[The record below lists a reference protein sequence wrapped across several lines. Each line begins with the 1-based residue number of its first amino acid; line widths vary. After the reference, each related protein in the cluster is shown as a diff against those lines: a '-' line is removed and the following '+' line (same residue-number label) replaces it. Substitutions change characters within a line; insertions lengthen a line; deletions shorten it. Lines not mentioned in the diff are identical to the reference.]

1 MSILILLLFTCITL
15 LINCSPDYAGGTADT
30 GNAKVA
36 AVIYASDGSRA
47 AGVPV
52 VCCPIDYLADFASDT
67 STSPN
72 SRIFETV
79 TDDSGFFTIDS
90 IDAGDYII
98 EVNDRK
104 SSVITIRVGVSD
116 ETTPTISI
124 NDTLKPYASLNGNA
138 GQVTDSSLKRY
149 LLIYGLNRC
158 VTVSTDGSFEVN
170 DLPDGSF
177 DLLIVSDNE
186 DWVPCK
192 IDSVTFS
199 SAKTVSIPFAGWTDS
214 CIISLNT
221 TSSGADIKGDVY
233 NFPVLI
239 RLSESNFNF
248 NSSTVDGSDCIFIDS
263 RNRKLSF
270 EIEQWDIT
278 KKTASI
284 WVSLDT
290 VYGNNDK
297 QTITMLWG
305 NRNSMLIPDN
315 LPVFDSSYGFSGCY
329 HFNGNLDNAALN
341 QYNGIDSGSFDT
353 SEGVIGRGRF
363 FNGISSFFRIEGLPE
378 RPSGSISCWFRL
390 VFNID
395 QYNSKTQG
403 IWGKK
408 TADDHDFTLSFQG
421 SDFYPGTD
429 VAGVAGNLITKMED
443 PDGGEYLASK
453 TSYFFGSIWYFVTW
467 SWGEGSNSLYI
478 NGILE
483 NSIPEY
489 RAVSGKADDEVGRS
503 PYDASNIQ
511 YGVPGYFYGTLDEFR
526 IDSKAR
532 NADWVKLSYMNQRPD
547 QKLITIIKP

>member
-1 MSILILLLFTCITL
+1 MSIRFLLLFTCITL
-15 LINCSPDYAGGTADT
+15 LISCSPEHAGGTADT

-52 VCCPIDYLADFASDT
+52 VCCPVDYLADFASDT
-67 STSPN
+67 FTSPN
-72 SRIFETV
+72 SRIIETV
-79 TDDSGFFTIDS
+79 TDDSGFFAIDS

-98 EVNDRK
+98 EVNDRE
-104 SSVITIRVGVSD
+104 SSVISIRVGVSD
-116 ETTPTISI
+116 ESTSIISL
-124 NDTLKPYASLNGNA
+124 NDTLKPYASLQGNA

-158 VTVSTDGSFEVN
+158 VPVSTDGSFTVN
-170 DLPDGSF
+170 DLPDGRF
-177 DLLIVSDNE
+177 DLLIVSDKE

-192 IDSVTFS
+192 IDSVVFS
-199 SAKTVSIPFAGWTDS
+199 SAETVFIPFAGWNNS

-221 TSSGADIKGDVY
+221 TSSGAAVKGDVY

-239 RLSESNFNF
+239 RLSESNFDF
-248 NSSTVDGSDCIFIDS
+248 NSSAADGSDCIFIDS
-263 RNRKLSF
+263 QNRRLSY
-270 EIEQWDIT
+270 EIEQWDINR
-278 KKTASI
+278 KTASI

-290 VYGNNDK
+290 VYGNSDT

-305 NRNSMLIPDN
+305 NPNNVLMSN
-315 LPVFDSSYGFSGCY
+315 NFPVFDSSYGFLGCY
-329 HFNGNLDNAALN
+329 HFNENLKNAAVN
-341 QYNGIDSGSFDT
+341 NYNGIDSGSIDT
-353 SEGVIGRGRF
+353 SEGIIGHARF
-363 FNGISSFFRIEGLPE
+363 FNGSSSFFRIEGLPE
-378 RPSGSISCWFRL
+378 RSNGSISCWFRL
-390 VFNID
+390 VYNID

-421 SDFYPGTD
+421 SDFYPSTE
-429 VAGVAGNLITKMED
+429 VAGNLITKMED

-453 TSYFFGSIWYFVTW
+453 TSYFFGTIWYFITW

-489 RAVSGKADDEVGRS
+489 HAVSGEADDEVGRS

-526 IDSKAR
+526 IESKAR

-547 QKLITIIKP
+547 QKLITITKP

>member
-1 MSILILLLFTCITL
+1 
-15 LINCSPDYAGGTADT
+15 
-30 GNAKVA
+30 
-36 AVIYASDGSRA
+36 
-47 AGVPV
+47 
-52 VCCPIDYLADFASDT
+52 
-67 STSPN
+67 
-72 SRIFETV
+72 
-79 TDDSGFFTIDS
+79 
-90 IDAGDYII
+90 
-98 EVNDRK
+98 
-104 SSVITIRVGVSD
+104 
-116 ETTPTISI
+116 
-124 NDTLKPYASLNGNA
+124 
-138 GQVTDSSLKRY
+138 
-149 LLIYGLNRC
+149 
-158 VTVSTDGSFEVN
+158 VSTDGSFTVN
-170 DLPDGSF
+170 DLPDGRF
-177 DLLIVSDNE
+177 DLLIVSDKE

-192 IDSVTFS
+192 IDSVVFS
-199 SAKTVSIPFAGWTDS
+199 SGETVSIPFAGWNNS

-221 TSSGADIKGDVY
+221 TSSGADVKGDVY

-239 RLSESNFNF
+239 RLSESKFDF
-248 NSSTVDGSDCIFIDS
+248 NSSTADGSDCIFIDS
-263 RNRKLSF
+263 QNRRLSY

-278 KKTASI
+278 RKIASI

-290 VYGNNDK
+290 IYGNSDT

-305 NRNSMLIPDN
+305 NPNNVLMPN
-315 LPVFDSSYGFSGCY
+315 HFPVFDSSYGFLGCY
-329 HFNGNLDNAALN
+329 HFNENLKNAAVN
-341 QYNGIDSGSFDT
+341 NYNGIDSGSIDT
-353 SEGVIGRGRF
+353 SEGIIGHARF
-363 FNGISSFFRIEGLPE
+363 FNGFSSFFRIEGLPE
-378 RPSGSISCWFRL
+378 RSNGTISCWFKL
-390 VFNID
+390 VYNID

-421 SDFYPGTD
+421 LDFYPGTE
-429 VAGVAGNLITKMED
+429 VAGNLITKMED

-489 RAVSGKADDEVGRS
+489 HAISGEADDEVGRS

-526 IDSKAR
+526 IENKAR